1 MTAVNGITWRRGV
14 SGAACVLAAAGVV
27 TGCRVKDPPKVADIQ
42 QQGMAHI
49 AAPGVWAS
57 APTTPG
63 WVMDGWL
70 QTFGDAQLN
79 ALVDEAMAYNT
90 DLRVGAARVEQAR
103 LYAKLAGAAL
113 YPAVDGMARGGG
125 KVSDGSG
132 LTGGAIT
139 VSWELDLWGRIRY
152 GRAAAAAD
160 AASSQADYAFARQ
173 VIAATVA
180 KSWMLALE
188 ARLQLVVASEL
199 LDASNKLV
207 TLAETRF
214 NVGVGDELDVAVARA
229 NVGAYRDAVRQLEL
243 ALNHAGRA
251 LETVVGRYPSAAM
264 QFGSPL
270 PAFPGDIPAG
280 LPSELLER
288 RPDVIAAER
297 RVAAAFYRVGE
308 AKAARLPRIT
318 LTTGVNAI
326 SSSLFVLQDRT
337 NPVWSFGA
345 GLLAPIF
352 SGGALKTQVDIRT
365 VQQKQAVAEYAAV
378 GLRAFSDVE
387 EALATELAMRDRE
400 QILAAQLVDS
410 QRALDIAQ
418 ARYDIGAGDLRVV
431 EQRLIALQANRAA
444 LLRVQTE
451 QRVQRINLHLALG
464 GSFAITPPKE

>member
-1 MTAVNGITWRRGV
+1 MKTSSEFRRRRALIV
-14 SGAACVLAAAGVV
+14 SVCALAGGLV
-27 TGCRVKDPPKVADIQ
+27 TGCRLKDPPKTAEIQ
-42 QQGMAHI
+42 QQGMAHV
-49 AAPGVWAS
+49 ATPGVWAS

-63 WVMDGWL
+63 WTMDNWV
-70 QTFGDAQLN
+70 QTFNDPQLN
-79 ALVDEAMAYNT
+79 ALVDEALAYNT
-90 DLRVGAARVEQAR
+90 DLRVGATRVEQAR
-103 LYAKLAGAAL
+103 LSAKLAGAAL
-113 YPAVDGMARGGG
+113 WPSVDGMARGGG

-139 VSWELDLWGRIRY
+139 ATWELDLWGRIRY

-160 AASSQADYAFARQ
+160 AASAQADYEFARQ
-173 VIAATVA
+173 AIAATVA
-180 KSWMLALE
+180 KMYMMALE
-188 ARLQLVVASEL
+188 ARLQLVTASEL
-199 LDASNKLV
+199 LAESEQLV
-207 TLAETRF
+207 SLADQRLT
-214 NVGVGDELDVAVARA
+214 VGIGDEQDVASARGD
-229 NVGAYRDAVRQLEL
+229 VEGYRDIVRQLEL
-243 ALNHAGRA
+243 ALNHAGRG
-251 LETVVGRYPSAAM
+251 LEAVLGRYPAAAM

-270 PAFPGDIPAG
+270 PTFPGDIPAG

-318 LTTGVNAI
+318 LTTGINSI
-326 SSSLFVLQDRT
+326 SSSLFVLQDRD

-345 GLLAPIF
+345 GLLAPLF
-352 SGGALKTQVDIRT
+352 HGGALKTQVEIRT
-365 VQQKQAVAEYAAV
+365 AEQKQAVAEYAGI

-400 QILAAQLVDS
+400 RILTTQQVDR
-410 QRALDIAQ
+410 QRALDLAQ
-418 ARYDIGAGDLRVV
+418 TRYQVGPGDLRAV

-464 GSFAITPPKE
+464 GSFGAPTPKS